1 MLPDEGLQITAS
13 DPSTMSFAETV
24 KSTAAPLAL
33 VASNVMLP
41 GRVRIGGVVST
52 TVIWNEPIPVLPAV
66 SVAEHWTVVAPR
78 AKTVPE
84 VGLQETPSEPSTAS
98 LEEALKVTAVPSGPV
113 ASDVMALGR

>member
-33 VASNVMLP
+33 VASNVMFP
-41 GRVRIGGVVST
+41 GRVRSGGVVST
-52 TVIWNEPIPVLPAV
+52 TVIWNEPIPVLPAA
-66 SVAEHWTVVAPR
+66 SVAKHWTVVAPR

-84 VGLQETPSEPSTAS
+84 VGLQETP
-98 LEEALKVTAVPSGPV
+98 KVTAAPSGPV
-113 ASDVMALGR
+113 ASDVTALGR